1 MTGYN
6 VGLFFH
12 LLGVVT
18 LFGGVTIIQLGGARL
33 RSSATIEEV
42 RLWLGLLRMT
52 GGMFPAATL
61 LLLAS
66 GLYMTAEA
74 WTFETPWIAVSIAG
88 LLIMPLLGGT
98 VVSRQMAAIGRSAAD
113 AETGAVPSEVKRLI
127 ATPAVWAAA
136 FALNG
141 IALGILW
148 VMAIKPGL
156 THSIVAVL
164 GLAILGAV
172 IGYLVSS
179 PRSR

>member
-12 LLGVVT
+12 LVGVVT
-18 LFGGVTIIQLGGARL
+18 LFGGITIIQFGGARL
-33 RSSATIEEV
+33 RAAATIEEV
-42 RLWLGLLRMT
+42 RLWLGLLRT
-52 GGMFPAATL
+52 TERMFPAATL

-66 GLYMTAEA
+66 GLYMTTEA

-88 LLIMPLLGGT
+88 LLVMPLLGGR
-98 VVSRQMAAIGRSAAD
+98 VVGRQMAAIGRSAAG
-113 AETGAVPSEVKRLI
+113 AEGGAVPSEVKRLI
-127 ATPAVWAAA
+127 AAPAGWQAA

-156 THSIVAVL
+156 THSIVVVVA
-164 GLAILGAV
+164 LAFLGAV
-172 IGYLVSS
+172 MGYLITR
-179 PRSR
+179 PRGR

>member
-1 MTGYN
+1 
-6 VGLFFH
+6 
-12 LLGVVT
+12 
-18 LFGGVTIIQLGGARL
+18 
-33 RSSATIEEV
+33 
-42 RLWLGLLRMT
+42 
-52 GGMFPAATL
+52 
-61 LLLAS
+61 
-66 GLYMTAEA
+66 
-74 WTFETPWIAVSIAG
+74 
-88 LLIMPLLGGT
+88 MPLLGGT

-113 AETGAVPSEVKRLI
+113 AETGAVPSAVKRLI

>member
-1 MTGYN
+1 
-6 VGLFFH
+6 
-12 LLGVVT
+12 
-18 LFGGVTIIQLGGARL
+18 
-33 RSSATIEEV
+33 
-42 RLWLGLLRMT
+42 MT

-88 LLIMPLLGGT
+88 LLVMPVLGGT
-98 VVSRQMAAIGRSAAD
+98 VVSRQMAAIGRSAA
-113 AETGAVPSEVKRLI
+113 AVEGGAVPSEVKRLI
-127 ATPAVWAAA
+127 ATPSGWAAA

-156 THSIVAVL
+156 AHSLVVVL
-164 GLAILGAV
+164 GLGILGAI
-172 IGYLVSS
+172 IGYLVSR
-179 PRSR
+179 PRGS